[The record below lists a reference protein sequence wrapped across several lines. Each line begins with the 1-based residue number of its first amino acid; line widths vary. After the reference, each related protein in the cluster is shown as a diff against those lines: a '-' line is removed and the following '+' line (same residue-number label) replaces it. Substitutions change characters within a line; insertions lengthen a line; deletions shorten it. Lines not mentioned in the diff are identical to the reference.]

1 MVRITAL
8 MDDRAGE
15 NLALVAEHGLSFYIE
30 YEDKRFLFDCGASDM
45 PLYNAHR
52 LGVDL
57 SGLDAVMLSHSHYD
71 HSAGYRD
78 LIEEGLGSPVLYTGQ
93 HFFEKKYGKDGI
105 RYTDLSAGFDEAFLR
120 EYGIEH
126 HEVKGSLDVCPGVRL
141 ITDFPRKYAFE
152 TIPERFVRQTA
163 DGYVRDDFPDEICLT
178 LETPRGVIV
187 LVGCSHPGILNI
199 ITHVKEVVDKPI
211 AAVFGGTHL
220 MEASEER
227 INQTMEILRSMG
239 VGTIGFSHCSGEKAE
254 CMIHKD
260 PEMNGAHLGTGDMV
274 VFD

>member
-78 LIEEGLGSPVLYTGQ
+78 LIEERLGSPVLYTGQ
-93 HFFEKKYGKDGI
+93 HFFEKKY
-105 RYTDLSAGFDEAFLR
+105 
-120 EYGIEH
+120 
-126 HEVKGSLDVCPGVRL
+126 VR
-141 ITDFPRKYAFE
+141 K
-152 TIPERFVRQTA
+152 
-163 DGYVRDDFPDEICLT
+163 
-178 LETPRGVIV
+178 
-187 LVGCSHPGILNI
+187 S
-199 ITHVKEVVDKPI
+199 
-211 AAVFGGTHL
+211 
-220 MEASEER
+220 
-227 INQTMEILRSMG
+227 
-239 VGTIGFSHCSGEKAE
+239 FS
-254 CMIHKD
+254 
-260 PEMNGAHLGTGDMV
+260 
-274 VFD
+274 